1 MCGVPLECHSRKES
15 SVGREVHAKT
25 AWETPNARDLG
36 NGENREGRVGEGW
49 SMCRVCAA
57 ESPPGLNA
65 HEGVASSLLA
75 TTECV

>member
-49 SMCRVCAA
+49 SMGRDRAA
-57 ESPPGLNA
+57 ERPPEVNA
-65 HEGVASSLLA
+65 HEGVASDCLQRRS
-75 TTECV
+75 V